1 MADRIEVTNGV
12 ATIRVVAKDED
23 YWGERGFSKPK
34 PRRKPA
40 AKKPD
45 DDE

>member
-1 MADRIEVTNGV
+1 MADRIEVTNGAV
-12 ATIRVVAKDED
+12 TIRVVAKDED
-23 YWGERGFSKPK
+23 YWGERGFFKPK